1 MVENDIILV
10 AAPDGILAVRLSI
23 LDFLVCPRGF
33 VSQAKTDKP
42 DDYIVCPNIGRI
54 VLQAD
59 TVARGRLA
67 RDRQV
72 ALGNLEVGSK
82 TTVRAPDWFTAQRR
96 EPFEP
101 VSSSV
106 VT

>member
-42 DDYIVCPNIGRI
+42 DDMWISTAFAGKYHLNTGDSFTMHEKYENK
-54 VLQAD
+54 QY
-59 TVARGRLA
+59 TWHVAGVYSYDAALA
-67 RDRQV
+67 VFMPTERKNSP
-72 ALGNLEVGSK
+72 AG
-82 TTVRAPDWFTAQRR
+82 
-96 EPFEP
+96 
-101 VSSSV
+101 
-106 VT
+106 